1 MRAVI
6 RGTFIVLILIVVSLS
21 VFAQDVAEQRLTI
34 HVEGVYAR
42 TALAQIRVA
51 TGVLFVYEESVIDRD
66 QKVSLSFDNVP
77 LRTVLNSLC
86 DQTGLKLTIKKHMVL
101 LSPKGSV
108 TSSGSEL
115 IAVKGKVVDE
125 TGQALVGA
133 TVYAPQS
140 SIGTVTDVDG
150 NFQLHL
156 HAGELLSI
164 NFIGMSNQT
173 VKITTGMKPLLIK
186 MAFDYGNLQEVVVTG
201 YQSIDKS
208 RYVGAV
214 SQVKIDE
221 TLINGEISIDQMLQG
236 TVPGMTVQMNTGQ
249 VGAAAK
255 IRVRGTS
262 TLLGNK
268 EPLWVV
274 DGVIQRD
281 PFPMNEGDG
290 TLSADAD
297 NLRLIA
303 GNCIS
308 WLNPNDIE
316 SLTVLKDASATAI
329 YGSKASNGVIVIT
342 TKKANT
348 DQISISYN
356 GTYTVG
362 QKPNYGMYNLMNS
375 QEKMQLSKEIV
386 DEKLSYS
393 AGVLPIGYSYLM
405 DQLQKKEI
413 SYDEFVARFRKYEYQ
428 NTDWFDILFRNSFSQ
443 QHGLSISGGSEKLMN
458 RVSFNYSKTN
468 GEAKGNDVTSFS
480 FNSNSILHLGKK
492 LQISLSLKGS
502 DRKADGFSYGVNPFT
517 YASTTTRTIPAY
529 NEDGSL
535 YYHTKFGSTTAGV
548 YQNKNYWNYN
558 ILNELDNTGNESSS
572 RMLGASA
579 DLEWEILPGLKYQ
592 GLYSYTTTSSEVKS
606 WATELSNYITNIRGY
621 EYDDP
626 DILPNGRL
634 EQSSRLP
641 YGGLLQTDNMTNRS
655 YTFRNSLLYSHVF
668 KKIHSMTLSLGIE
681 ATSDKNNG
689 NTAKKYGYLRYR
701 GEKFADLPIPV
712 YQYGGTQVWEAIQA
726 KALYE
731 EMRTG
736 TNITNRENNQLSE
749 FFTGVYAFDNRYVL
763 NFNARLDASNRFG
776 QDSKK
781 KFRPAWSAGLKW
793 RLGNEH
799 FMQNQAIIDA
809 LDLSASYGFQGNAVE
824 TISPYLIANDGG
836 LDANTN
842 LYTLRVKSLPYLD
855 LGWEKTKSWNTGID
869 ISLFRGRLTLMA
881 NIFGKNS
888 DVLGS
893 RDIPAENGMVSSV
906 IFGTT
911 MENRGYDLAVSVI
924 PIQTRDFTWQI
935 SLNTGITH
943 NTLKNNQRT
952 NTLDDFLYG
961 TAIVNGEAY
970 TTLWSF
976 AFDKLDATDGKPL
989 FKNLDIDKTD
999 DPRDFLVKSGKLEPD
1014 FSGGLFTRFRYRGL
1028 SLQANFSMTIGGQ
1041 KRLPDL
1047 YDMGNGQY
1055 GLPLPDKNS
1064 SRWIKDRWRKPGDEE
1079 HTIYPSLPT
1088 REKTMPT
1095 NTVDGSIQLP
1105 YKDLN
1110 FYSRYAAY
1118 NLSDIRVADVD
1129 FIRCRQISLN
1139 YQFTA
1144 KQLKAIYL
1152 QNLNIGLSMANPFII
1167 TFDKKWDG
1175 YDPETGG
1182 WPTRKT
1188 ISLTLN
1194 ATF

>member
-1 MRAVI
+1 MKEVVRRAF
-6 RGTFIVLILIVVSLS
+6 TALIIMAVSAS
-21 VFAQDVAEQRLTI
+21 VFAQDVAERKLTI
-34 HVEGVYAR
+34 HVEGALVR
-42 TALAQIRVA
+42 SALAQIRVS
-51 TGVLFVYEESVIDRD
+51 TGVLFVYEESVIDRE
-66 QKVSLSFDNVP
+66 QKVNLSYDDMS

-86 DQTGLKLTIKKHMVL
+86 FQTGLKYTIKKNMVL
-101 LSPKGSV
+101 LTPKGAE
-108 TSSGSEL
+108 TASGSEL
-115 IAVKGKVVDE
+115 VAVKGRVVDE
-125 TGQALVGA
+125 TGQALAGV
-133 TVYAPQS
+133 TVYAPHS
-140 SIGTVTDVDG
+140 SLGTVTDIDG
-150 NFQLHL
+150 HFQIHL
-156 HAGELLSI
+156 HAGELVSF
-164 NFIGMSNQT
+164 NFIGMANQT
-173 VKITTGMKPLLIK
+173 VKVTTGMKPLLIK
-186 MAFDYGNLQEVVVTG
+186 MAVDNGNLQEVVVTG

-214 SQVKIDE
+214 SQVKMDE

-236 TVPGMTVQMNTGQ
+236 AVPGMTVQMSTGQ

-255 IRVRGTS
+255 VRVRGTS

-281 PFPMNEGDG
+281 PFPMNEGDE
-290 TLSADAD
+290 TLSADMD

-316 SLTVLKDASATAI
+316 TLTVLKDASATAI
-329 YGSKASNGVIVIT
+329 YGSKAANGVIVIT
-342 TKKANT
+342 TKKAKT
-348 DQISISYN
+348 DKLSISYS

-375 QEKMQLSKEIV
+375 QEKMQLSKEIA

-393 AGVLPIGYSYLM
+393 SGVLPIGYSYLM
-405 DQLQKKEI
+405 DQLQSKEI
-413 SYDEFVARFRKYEYQ
+413 TYDEFVARFRKYEYQ
-428 NTDWFDILFRNSFSQ
+428 NTDWFDLLFRNSFSQ

-480 FNSNSILHLGKK
+480 FNSNSILRLGRK
-492 LQISLSLKGS
+492 LQVSLSLKGS

-517 YASTTTRTIPAY
+517 YASTTARTIPAY

-535 YYHTKFGSTTAGV
+535 YYHTKHSTGSGGV
-548 YQNKNYWNYN
+548 YLNKNYWNYN
-558 ILNELDNTGNESSS
+558 ILNELDNTGNESAS
-572 RMLGASA
+572 RMLGASV
-579 DLEWEILPGLKYQ
+579 DLEWEFLPGLKYQ
-592 GLYSYTTTSSEVKS
+592 GLYSYTTTTSDVKS
-606 WATELSNYITNIRGY
+606 WATELSYYITNIRGY

-626 DILPNGRL
+626 DILPNSKL

-655 YTFRNSLLYSHVF
+655 YTFRNSLLYNNTF
-668 KKIHSMTLSLGIE
+668 KKIHSVTLSLGIE
-681 ATSDKNNG
+681 ATSDKNKG
-689 NTAKKYGYLRYR
+689 NAAKKYGYLRYR

-712 YQYGGTQVWEAIQA
+712 YQYGSNQLWTESMA

-736 TNITNRENNQLSE
+736 TTITNRENNQLSE
-749 FFTGVYAFDNRYVL
+749 FFTGVYAFDNRYVV

-799 FMQNQAIIDA
+799 FLQDQRVIDA

-824 TISPYLIANDGG
+824 TVSPYLIANDGG
-836 LDANTN
+836 MDANTN
-842 LYTLRVKSLPYLD
+842 LYILKVKSLPYPD
-855 LGWEKTKSWNTGID
+855 LGWEKTKSWNVGAD
-869 ISLFRGRLTLMA
+869 VSFFSGRLTLMA

-893 RDIPAENGMVSSV
+893 RDIPAENGMTSSV
-906 IFGTT
+906 VFGTK
-911 MENRGYDLAVSVI
+911 MENNGYDLAVSVI
-924 PIQTRDFTWQI
+924 PVQTRDFTWQL
-935 SLNTGITH
+935 SLNTGVTH
-943 NTLKNNQRT
+943 NKLKNNERT
-952 NTLDDFLYG
+952 NTLNDFLNG

-970 TTLWSF
+970 STLWSF

-989 FKNLDIDKTD
+989 FRNLDIDKTD

-1014 FSGGLFTRFRYRGL
+1014 FSGGLFTRFRYKGL
-1028 SLQANFSMTIGGQ
+1028 SLQANFAVSIGGQ

-1047 YDMGNGQY
+1047 YDMNNGQY

-1088 REKTMPT
+1088 KEKTTST
-1095 NTVDGSIQLP
+1095 NTVDGSLHLP
-1105 YKDLN
+1105 YN
-1110 FYSRYAAY
+1110 EVIYSRYVAY
-1118 NLSDIRVADVD
+1118 NQSDIRVADAD

-1144 KQLKAIYL
+1144 KQLKKIYL
-1152 QNLNIGLSMANPFII
+1152 KNLNVGLSMTNPFLI

-1182 WPTRKT
+1182 WPARKT
-1188 ISLTLN
+1188 VSLTLN